1 MTRIP
6 VAAACIAILAVSVA
20 HAQAPSSESLAV
32 SPATAPATAP
42 VVTNGRTVLADG
54 TTRDLWTL
62 ANGLRV
68 VTRHIPGAKTATVTL
83 GYRLGTREDPPASE
97 GLAELVGQAAFTGR
111 CADVPARSMI
121 ELDQLR
127 PAGWSLRVG
136 PHLTEMAESCPPEFL
151 ASVLH
156 QLSARLSGVAVND
169 SLLRRS
175 RTEVQRRLRVN
186 YDVQPEKSLY
196 FLSGEMAAGR
206 PAERAIRYATGA
218 GLEAVTSREVSSL
231 MKERLCP
238 ANTVLCVVGNLDGYD
253 LHAILERQLGSVP
266 AGKTAPPPEWGKSF
280 ASAAVLQRPDLK
292 QVLGTIAIIAP
303 ALTDTLHAYFTAFTV
318 AASGPLRATWGK
330 PEPPMTSRF
339 QYSIATDPELVRF
352 YPRITRDI
360 GPDQSLTA
368 ALDSDAEAILD
379 SSAVA
384 AAAGNMIWLT
394 GGELPADLLLR
405 ARTDATVIHTL
416 STTLAALALYADE
429 SFWIEYRAR
438 LLRAHRFDL
447 APFLS
452 AYANPKRRVTLVLR
466 PQE

>member
-1 MTRIP
+1 MF
-6 VAAACIAILAVSVA
+6 AVSLA
-20 HAQAPSSESLAV
+20 HAQIPQPDSLAV
-32 SPATAPATAP
+32 PSAVAPAVAPAP

-62 ANGLRV
+62 PNGLRV
-68 VTRHIPGAKTATVTL
+68 VTRDIPGAKTATVTL
-83 GYRLGTREDPPASE
+83 SYRLGAREDPPARE

-111 CADVPARSMI
+111 CADVPARSML

-136 PHLTEMAESCPPEFL
+136 PHLTEMAESSPPELL

-156 QLSARLSGVAVND
+156 QLGARLTGVAVND

-186 YDVQPEKSLY
+186 YDSQPEKSLY

-218 GLEAVTSREVSSL
+218 GLEGVTSRDVAEL
-231 MKERLCP
+231 MKQRMCP
-238 ANTVLCVVGNLDGYD
+238 ANTVMCIVGNLAGYD
-253 LHAILERQLGSVP
+253 LHAIIERQLGSIP
-266 AGKTAPPPEWGKSF
+266 AGKAAPAPQWGKSF
-280 ASAAVLQRPDLK
+280 ASAAVLKRPDLK
-292 QVLGTIAIIAP
+292 QVLGTVAIIAP
-303 ALTDTLHAYFTAFTV
+303 ALTDSLHAYFTAFT
-318 AASGPLRATWGK
+318 AAAVGPLRATWGK

-352 YPRITRDI
+352 YPKITQDI
-360 GPDQSLTA
+360 GPDQSLTS
-368 ALDSDAEAILD
+368 ALNSNADAILD

-384 AAAGNMIWLT
+384 VAAGNMIWLT

-416 STTLAALALYADE
+416 STTLAALASYEDE
-429 SFWIEYRAR
+429 SFWMAYRER
-438 LLRAHRFDL
+438 LLRAYRFDL
-447 APFLS
+447 GPFLS
-452 AYANPKRRVTLVLR
+452 VYANPKRRVTLVLR
-466 PQE
+466 PQD